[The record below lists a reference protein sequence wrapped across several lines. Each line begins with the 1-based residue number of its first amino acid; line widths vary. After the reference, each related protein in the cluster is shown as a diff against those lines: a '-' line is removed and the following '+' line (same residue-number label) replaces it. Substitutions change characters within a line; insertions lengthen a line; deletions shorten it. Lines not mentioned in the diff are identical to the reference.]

1 MVFSSMIFLWIFLP
15 TVLICY
21 FLSPQRFRNGLLVFF
36 SLLFY
41 AWGEPVYIF
50 LMLLCVGVNY
60 TGGWMLEKY
69 PRQKKKVLCI
79 TVVVNLLLLCY
90 FKYFGLLADLL
101 NGIIT
106 AAGGSGFS
114 FTQAALPVG
123 ISFYTFQALSYVID
137 VYRGEVKAQ
146 KKFGYVLLYISFF
159 PQLIAGPIVKY
170 KNIEKQ
176 IQKRRVTVEKFAA
189 GIMRFICGLG
199 KKVLLANAFAK
210 VVDSV
215 YSCSPTDVS
224 RKALWLAAILYM
236 LQIYYDFSGY
246 SDMAIGLGKMFGFD
260 FCENFRQPYL
270 ATSVQDFWRRWHISL
285 SSWFRDYVY
294 IPLGGNRC
302 GQKRTY
308 LNLMVVFFL
317 TGLWHGAGIT
327 FILWGLYQGLFL
339 ILERAW
345 LGRKLEKLPGFVS
358 CMYMLVIEFFG
369 WILFRSESL
378 EMLVSYLK
386 NMFAPHGGII
396 LVSAYLDKKM
406 LFLILVGILF
416 CGSIQMLY
424 ARMRVRMNGL
434 LKEKG
439 AVTVPRILGCMLI
452 LWLSISALV
461 SNSYNPFIY
470 FRF

>member
-236 LQIYYDFSGY
+236 FQIYYDFSGY
-246 SDMAIGLGKMFGFD
+246 SDMAIGLGKRFGFD

-452 LWLSISALV
+452 LWLSISSLV